1 MLTLMDLPLNVE
13 NTLGKLKY
21 GGVNGDFI
29 SLSAEKVLGN
39 HLITVKKQ
47 DNFNPADFNFME
59 EVRLINAEITSSGIG
74 RDTDANSG
82 VLTGKLVKADSDEKS
97 RWADEVT
104 GGSDIML
111 TFADNDYEI
120 PVNQYIGQELQFI
133 GVKTGFS
140 QAKSNERRQAA
151 RTGEDV
157 DAIKEDVVKLSVHD
171 KQKNETVVVD
181 MPLPLLNQIEN
192 DFVMGDDI
200 KLTELRIR
208 FFKPDVRNWSHLVSA
223 TNVQKAD
230 TKGTTPNKPE
240 TKQDAKKN

>member
-1 MLTLMDLPLNVE
+1 MENFIMLTLMDLPLNVE
-13 NTLGKLKY
+13 NTLGKLQY

-82 VLTGKLVKADSDEKS
+82 VLTGKLVKADSDDKS

-104 GGSDIML
+104 GGSDIMV
-111 TFADNDYEI
+111 TFSDNDYEI

-140 QAKSNERRQAA
+140 QAKSNERR
-151 RTGEDV
+151 
-157 DAIKEDVVKLSVHD
+157 
-171 KQKNETVVVD
+171 
-181 MPLPLLNQIEN
+181 
-192 DFVMGDDI
+192 
-200 KLTELRIR
+200 
-208 FFKPDVRNWSHLVSA
+208 
-223 TNVQKAD
+223 
-230 TKGTTPNKPE
+230 
-240 TKQDAKKN
+240 